1 MFNSVFL
8 DRLPLDH
15 DHQPNEGV
23 LASVSVKIYSRNE
36 ALMTPSILLPTLT
49 TELYITTRLIVKH
62 WVKFLKVQKNAKLQ
76 CCGLGSGTLWSLC
89 SSS

>member
-49 TELYITTRLIVKH
+49 TELYI
-62 WVKFLKVQKNAKLQ
+62 
-76 CCGLGSGTLWSLC
+76 GLL
-89 SSS
+89 

>member
-49 TELYITTRLIVKH
+49 TKLYITTR
-62 WVKFLKVQKNAKLQ
+62 
-76 CCGLGSGTLWSLC
+76 
-89 SSS
+89 SSSNYRKMQS